1 MDLAKLDTLSPAN
14 EGVWMELEHPVTG
27 EPLGIKIKVAG
38 VDSDYYRKEMRRQ
51 QNKRLKKG
59 IRTISAE
66 ELENEVIELLV
77 ACTLDWE
84 GIEYEG
90 KVLECNKEN
99 ARMIYKKFPWIRE
112 QVDNFINDRAN
123 FLKS

>member
-1 MDLAKLDTLSPAN
+1 MDLAKLDILSPAN